1 MNMLDI
7 KNFNTDVIFLESAN
21 YGKEFFCIDN
31 ISEICEDDKS
41 KTKLI
46 KTVEKY
52 VRSSIEYKKWLT
64 FLKGTLSIDFQ
75 CYHTGNL
82 PSMCSLEIHHHPY
95 TLFQLVDIMILNM
108 QDELYTIFDLAKNVM
123 KLHFMNLVG
132 FVPLCISSHENYHA
146 QILDIPIEVCE
157 GNWRN
162 LEKVL
167 HIPEY
172 IASDIKRKI
181 SITFNNARSKDEWK
195 VKGGLYRL
203 DKIAEPEIKHIDTSE
218 WS

>member
-1 MNMLDI
+1 MFAGIEDS
-7 KNFNTDVIFLESAN
+7 KVVLESAN
-21 YGKEFFCIDN
+21 YGKEYFCFVDTDIL
-31 ISEICEDDKS
+31 EDDDKA
-41 KTKLI
+41 KTKFI
-46 KTVEKY
+46 KNVEKT
-52 VRSSIEYKKWLT
+52 VRSSSEYKKWLN
-64 FLKGTLSIDFQ
+64 FLKSTLSIDLQ
-75 CYHTGNL
+75 CYHSGNL

-95 TLFQLVDIMILNM
+95 TLFQLVDITMYNM
-108 QDELYTIFDLAKNVM
+108 QDEMYTIFDLAKNVM

-157 GNWRN
+157 GNWRK
-162 LEKVL
+162 LDQVL

-172 IASDIKRKI
+172 IMADIKRKMA
-181 SITFNNARSKDEWK
+181 ITFENARSRDEWK

-203 DKIAEPEIKHIDTSE
+203 DRTIEPEIKHIDTSE

>member
-1 MNMLDI
+1 MFAGIED
-7 KNFNTDVIFLESAN
+7 KQVILESAN
-21 YGKEFFCIDN
+21 YGKEYFCFVDQDIL
-31 ISEICEDDKS
+31 EDDEKA
-41 KTKLI
+41 KTKFI
-46 KTVEKY
+46 KNVEKT
-52 VRSSIEYKKWLT
+52 VRSSSEYKKWLN
-64 FLKGTLSIDFQ
+64 FLKSTLSIDLQ
-75 CYHTGNL
+75 CYHSGNL
-82 PSMCSLEIHHHPY
+82 PNMCSLEIHHHPY
-95 TLFQLVDIMILNM
+95 TLFQLVDITMYNM

-162 LEKVL
+162 LDKVL

-172 IASDIKRKI
+172 IVADTKRKI
-181 SITFNNARSKDEWK
+181 AITFENARSKDEWK
-195 VKGGLYRL
+195 VKGGLYKL
-203 DKIAEPEIKHIDTSE
+203 DRIVEPEIKHIDTSE